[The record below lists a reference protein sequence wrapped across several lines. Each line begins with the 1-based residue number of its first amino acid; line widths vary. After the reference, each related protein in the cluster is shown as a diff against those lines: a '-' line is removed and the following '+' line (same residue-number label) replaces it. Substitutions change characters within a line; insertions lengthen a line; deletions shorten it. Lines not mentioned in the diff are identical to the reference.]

1 MRQVSPSRGQ
11 DAGEPP
17 RWLCPLS
24 SSSPRSS
31 KGLLQP
37 VTSCQPCPGTQA
49 PTAEDGTHS
58 AHEARLRL
66 KAVFVTENWA
76 QPSRR
81 NGGEEKV
88 SEVARLAG
96 GRATTRA
103 QREQHTLPS
112 TPPPGTGPRN
122 SERWSFSAAA
132 FVRQALP
139 GATGV
144 TTGPRN
150 QPLLPPGLFQARAPP
165 LGTGPVALGPSS
177 CLSLWRAADPRV
189 QHRGQLPRCP
199 S

>member
-1 MRQVSPSRGQ
+1 MALSLVLELPEEQQGAPAACHQLPALSG
-11 DAGEPP
+11 DAGSH
-17 RWLCPLS
+17 RGRRDTQ
-24 SSSPRSS
+24 RSRS
-31 KGLLQP
+31 G
-37 VTSCQPCPGTQA
+37 
-49 PTAEDGTHS
+49 
-58 AHEARLRL
+58 LRL

-122 SERWSFSAAA
+122 SERWSFSAVA

-144 TTGPRN
+144 TTSPRN